1 MFDGVLFDL
10 DGTLWNAT
18 GRICESWNTVLRRH
32 PEISRP
38 PVTVPEVEATM
49 GLLLPDIARKIL
61 PDESEATRALLLQEH
76 EEAECAL
83 LRACG
88 GVLYPAVE
96 ETLAALSARAK
107 LFVVSNCQDGYIQTF
122 FAAHKLERRFAG
134 FECAGRTGQP
144 KRYNIALVARQY
156 GLAHPVYVGDTLL
169 DCASAREAGVPFLH
183 AAYGFGGPIEGV
195 PAVHSFADIPAAL
208 AAMCPP

>member
-18 GRICESWNTVLRRH
+18 VRICESWNRALARH
-32 PEISRP
+32 PEIARP

-49 GLLLPDIARKIL
+49 GLLLPDIARRIL
-61 PDESEATRALLLQEH
+61 PGEREETRAMVLKEQEG
-76 EEAECAL
+76 EEFAL
-83 LRACG
+83 LRTQG
-88 GVLYPAVE
+88 GVFYPAVE

-122 FAAHKLERRFAG
+122 YAAHKLERYFTG
-134 FECAGRTGQP
+134 FECAGRTGRP
-144 KRYNIALVARQY
+144 KSHNIALVARQY
-156 GLAHPVYVGDTLL
+156 GLARPVYVGDTLL
-169 DCASAREAGVPFLH
+169 DCTSAREAGVPFLH
-183 AAYGFGGPIEGV
+183 AAYGFGVPIAGV
-195 PAVHSFADIPAAL
+195 PAVHSFAGIPAAL

>member
-18 GRICESWNTVLRRH
+18 VRICEGWNVVLRRH
-32 PEISRP
+32 PEIARP
-38 PVTVPEVEATM
+38 LVTEAEVAATM
-49 GLLLPDIARKIL
+49 GLMMPDIARKIF
-61 PDESEATRALLLQEH
+61 PVEDEATRALLLQEQ

-83 LRACG
+83 LRTYG

-122 FAAHKLERRFAG
+122 YAAHKLERYFTG

-144 KRYNIALVARQY
+144 KSHNIALVARQY
-156 GLAHPVYVGDTLL
+156 GLERPVYVGDTLL
-169 DCASAREAGVPFLH
+169 DCTSAQEAGVPFLH

-195 PAVHSFADIPAAL
+195 PAVHAFADIPAAL

>member
-18 GRICESWNTVLRRH
+18 VRICEGWNVVLRRH
-32 PEISRP
+32 PGITRP

-61 PDESEATRALLLQEH
+61 PDESEETRALLLQEH

-83 LRACG
+83 LRAYG
-88 GVLYPAVE
+88 GALYPAVE

-122 FAAHKLERRFAG
+122 YAAHKLDRYFTG

-144 KRYNIALVARQY
+144 KSYNIALVARQY
-156 GLAHPVYVGDTLL
+156 GLERPVYVGDTLL
-169 DCASAREAGVPFLH
+169 DCTSAREAGVPFLH

-195 PAVHSFADIPAAL
+195 PAVRAFADIPAAL